1 MVAKAG
7 RPASDNPK
15 DYMLRVRLDRETL
28 ERLDECCEATGK
40 SRSEVVREGIREQH
54 KKIKK

>member
-1 MVAKAG
+1 MVAKVG
-7 RPASDNPK
+7 RPSSDNPK

-40 SRSEVVREGIREQH
+40 SRSEVVREGIQEQH
-54 KKIKK
+54 DKIKK

>member
-1 MVAKAG
+1 MVAKVG

-40 SRSEVVREGIREQH
+40 SRSEVVREGIQEQH
-54 KKIKK
+54 DKIKK

>member
-40 SRSEVVREGIREQH
+40 SRSEVVREGIKEQH
-54 KKIKK
+54 KQIKK